1 MELDNS
7 KTLTLNKSI
16 KFPHEYGKTAIS
28 QFPANQ
34 GGYIIILVNEFI
46 YFFRRE
52 GTHIGSIDL
61 ISDLLNYKYYTLIPY
76 KTENNFLYYLIS
88 YPINKTSF

>member
-7 KTLTLNKSI
+7 KNLTLKKLITSI
-16 KFPHEYGKTAIS
+16 DEYEKTAIF

-46 YFFRRE
+46 YFFEHE

-61 ISDLLNYKYYTLIPY
+61 P
-76 KTENNFLYYLIS
+76 
-88 YPINKTSF
+88 